1 MPLSKDANEK
11 MWDII
16 LSEALEEHCRRE
28 IKEFMKD
35 DQEPHIFSKKFEKN
49 IRKIRNSIGRRK
61 AIKTAGKFAFKT
73 FTVFACIMGI
83 SFGALLTQPS
93 VSASVINVF
102 TKTVSPERD
111 SYYTKINKTTED
123 ASIVKKELG
132 YVPEGFSFSEATIT
146 DKSSFLLYFNQE
158 DNYITFEY
166 AYDDIFKVY
175 IDNENYFSQTE
186 NINGQEYNIYS
197 YSKDASMTAILW
209 TDDSYAYMLS
219 AQLPEEEMFKIIEN
233 IE

>member
-111 SYYTKINKTTED
+111 VYYADINQNITD
-123 ASIVKKELG
+123 NSIVKKELM
-132 YVPEGFSFSEATIT
+132 YIPDNFNFYKATIT
-146 DKSSFLLYFNQE
+146 DTNTILLYINQE
-158 DNYITFEY
+158 NEFIEFEY
-166 AYDDIFKVY
+166 SYDKNFEIY
-175 IDNENYFSQTE
+175 IDNENYFSQTKV
-186 NINGQEYNIYS
+186 INGQEYIIYS
-197 YSKDASMTAILW
+197 CDREINSIVFLW
-209 TDDSYAYMLS
+209 IDDNFAYRLS

>member
-102 TKTVSPERD
+102 TNTFSPVDDGYYIDINRTIDND
-111 SYYTKINKTTED
+111 SL
-123 ASIVKKELG
+123 VKKELN
-132 YVPEGFSFSEATIT
+132 YIPEGYSFYEATIT
-146 DKSSFLLYFNQE
+146 DKNSWLSYKNAENQ
-158 DNYITFEY
+158 YIIFEY
-166 AYDDIFKVY
+166 AYDNLFEFY
-175 IDNENYFSQTE
+175 IDNENYFSQTK
-186 NINGQEYNIYS
+186 NIGGQEYIIYT
-197 YSKDASMTAILW
+197 YNEEIITTTILW
-209 TDDSYAYMLS
+209 VDDNFAYALS
-219 AQLPEEEMFKIIEN
+219 AQLLEEEMLKIIEN

>member
-35 DQEPHIFSKKFEKN
+35 DQEPHIFSKRFEKN
-49 IRKIRNSIGRRK
+49 IRKIRISIGREK
-61 AIKTAGKFAFKT
+61 AVKAAGKFAIKS
-73 FTVFACIMGI
+73 FTVLACIMGI

-111 SYYTKINKTTED
+111 VYYVDINQNITD
-123 ASIVKKELG
+123 NSIVKKELM
-132 YVPEGFSFSEATIT
+132 YIPDNFNFYKATIT
-146 DKSSFLLYFNQE
+146 DTNTILLYINQE
-158 DNYITFEY
+158 NEFIEFEY
-166 AYDDIFKVY
+166 SYDKNFEIY
-175 IDNENYFSQTE
+175 IDNENYFSQTKV
-186 NINGQEYNIYS
+186 INGQEYIIYS
-197 YSKDASMTAILW
+197 CDREINSIVFLW
-209 TDDSYAYMLS
+209 IDDNFAYRLS